1 MQRELF
7 RRMAFNIMID
17 NTDDHSKNHAF
28 LRAKDGSWELSPAFD
43 IPTQMNGLGQQA
55 LQISSNARFLNDFS
69 IHHAV
74 SAASHFGMS
83 KDEARQE
90 WNRIAGWVGRWRDVF
105 SECGVSGNDIDYLG
119 DFLDSPTMLKHRRE
133 AIEPSDVDPQQAKL
147 TTREAEHL
155 RALNAAG
162 ADEGAFHKAIEALR
176 DAFELSD
183 KNVMKIAKG
192 YIGDPLPLA
201 DREAALGAIET
212 KFYEGRRAVNH
223 ERPRS
228 VK

>member
-1 MQRELF
+1 
-7 RRMAFNIMID
+7 
-17 NTDDHSKNHAF
+17 
-28 LRAKDGSWELSPAFD
+28 
-43 IPTQMNGLGQQA
+43 MNGLGQQA

-69 IHHAV
+69 IDHAV
-74 SAASHFGMS
+74 SAAPHFGMS

-119 DFLDSPTMLKHRRE
+119 DFLDSPPMIEHRRE

-147 TTREAEHL
+147 TTHEAMHL
-155 RALNAAG
+155 GALNTAG
-162 ADEGAFHKAIEALR
+162 VGEGAFHKAIEALH
-176 DAFELSD
+176 ATPGLSD
-183 KNVMKIAKG
+183 ESVINIAKA

-212 KFYEGRRAVNH
+212 KFHEERRAINQAPTNSIK
-223 ERPRS
+223 R
-228 VK
+228 